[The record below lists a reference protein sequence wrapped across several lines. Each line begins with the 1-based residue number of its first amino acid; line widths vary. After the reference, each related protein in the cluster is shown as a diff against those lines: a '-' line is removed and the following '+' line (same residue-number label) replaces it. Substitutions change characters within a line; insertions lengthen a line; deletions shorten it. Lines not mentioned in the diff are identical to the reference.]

1 MAVEMP
7 LSIANRRTA
16 PTSQEASAAPIRAAA
31 DQPVVARAAVQG
43 GVAAPAV
50 GRVLAAEA
58 AQAVRRG
65 MARDDVVRSRYVTHI
80 FTAPHRG
87 GGHRPAG
94 IRGCAPPAGIN
105 AADARHQANAL
116 DRCPLPRHHPP
127 MPVDPD
133 LLAGYLLASLLLVV
147 TPGPDMA
154 FVLGQTLAGGARR
167 GWAAMAGVYAGVS
180 VHIGF
185 AAAGVAALV
194 AAHPAL
200 FTALRLAGAGYL
212 AWIGIRALGAA
223 LRGGPAEA
231 RAAAAAS
238 LGAAF
243 RQGFVTNL
251 LNPKVG
257 LFFLAFVPLFVD
269 PARSPAW
276 LQMLILGPMLPAL
289 ALPFYALLIPGAAR
303 LAGRFRAASAGRWL
317 DGAAGA
323 LFLGLGLRLLS
334 GAPR

>member
-1 MAVEMP
+1 
-7 LSIANRRTA
+7 
-16 PTSQEASAAPIRAAA
+16 
-31 DQPVVARAAVQG
+31 
-43 GVAAPAV
+43 
-50 GRVLAAEA
+50 
-58 AQAVRRG
+58 
-65 MARDDVVRSRYVTHI
+65 
-80 FTAPHRG
+80 
-87 GGHRPAG
+87 
-94 IRGCAPPAGIN
+94 
-105 AADARHQANAL
+105 
-116 DRCPLPRHHPP
+116 

-133 LLAGYLLASLLLVV
+133 LLAGYLLASLVLVV

-167 GWAAMAGVYAGVS
+167 GWAATAGVYAGVC
-180 VHIGF
+180 VHIGL
-185 AAAGVAALV
+185 AAAGVAALL

-200 FTALRLAGAGYL
+200 FTALRIAGAAYL
-212 AWIGIRALGAA
+212 AWLGLQA
-223 LRGGPAEA
+223 LRAAFRGGGEGGH
-231 RAAAAAS
+231 AAAGATS

-243 RQGFVTNL
+243 RQGFATNL

-276 LQMLILGPMLPAL
+276 LQMLVLGPMLPAI

-303 LAGRFRAASAGRWL
+303 VAGRLRASSAARWL

-323 LFLGLGLRLLS
+323 LFLGLGIRLLA